1 MICWFRQGQGAALQT
16 MKENFATVTLKKNLK
31 FTDTLETLKTQW
43 RHSFLHFENSN
54 YSNFQIFP
62 NVWVAKL
69 EMQDVVRHWMGWWRR
84 SGRRRRRR
92 RWRSRMGTLAMGC
105 RSCSGDRTGNI
116 GSIRFY
122 IMNQCAGDQQS
133 KLSINEVIDSDMIDT
148 GCKVQCFC
156 CCSDGCYKE

>member
-16 MKENFATVTLKKNLK
+16 MKENFATVTLKKTLK

-54 YSNFQIFP
+54 YSNFPIFP

-69 EMQDVVRHWMGWWRR
+69 EMQDVVRLRMGWWRR

-105 RSCSGDRTGNI
+105 RSCSGERWSKAALAVSDST
-116 GSIRFY
+116 Y
-122 IMNQCAGDQQS
+122 IMNQYAGDQNGVQILN
-133 KLSINEVIDSDMIDT
+133 KRSD
-148 GCKVQCFC
+148 
-156 CCSDGCYKE
+156 